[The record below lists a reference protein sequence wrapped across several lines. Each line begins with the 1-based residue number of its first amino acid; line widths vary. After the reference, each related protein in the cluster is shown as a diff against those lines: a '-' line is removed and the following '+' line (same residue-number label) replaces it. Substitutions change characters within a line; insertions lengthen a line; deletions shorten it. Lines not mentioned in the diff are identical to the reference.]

1 MTNFLNIPPEVF
13 DFGLKALIA
22 IGGLLGGWLFR
33 DKAKRDK
40 ADKAFRTALPI
51 AALVVREVAKRTPNK
66 VDDVVA
72 FGLER
77 LAQLVSAEGVELTES
92 QKAQAS
98 NVFKELHAQ
107 STAKTQEK

>member
-1 MTNFLNIPPEVF
+1 MANFLNIPPEIF

-22 IGGLLGGWLFR
+22 LGGLVGGWLFKDASR
-33 DKAKRDK
+33 RAK

-77 LAQLVSAEGVELTES
+77 LAQLVSAEGVELTKA

-98 NVFKELHAQ
+98 NVFKSLHEQ
-107 STAKTQEK
+107 SLAKTQE